1 VDPDHCEAL
10 AAACLAEFG
19 TLGRTWS
26 QSPEALARVVGYDN
40 GVAELIA
47 AAGTAMAAGL
57 QAGVA
62 TEPVDPFSASLRSYL
77 IQSIG
82 SLPDEVFRVLFLDS
96 THRLLAEEQLQ
107 RGTLSELAVYPRTIF
122 RRALELNASAL
133 ILVHNHPSGDSR
145 PSDADLLATQ
155 RLEAVGLPLGI
166 DILDHIIVTASYVH
180 HIVKSRRPRLRHRL
194 HAGFTLRSPDHK
206 RGLKADVACDRA
218 RRTIRRRLLRRQLMG
233 AQELFGEPAWEIL
246 LDVFVH
252 ECEGKP
258 LAITSTCA
266 TAGIPMSSGLRL
278 IQKLCEAGLLRRFPD
293 PFDGRR
299 CFVRLQPAALDR
311 MRAYFSLAVEE
322 PDNATRGDIYRNL

>member
-1 VDPDHCEAL
+1 MDQERSEAL
-10 AAACLAEFG
+10 AAACIAEFG
-19 TLGRTWS
+19 TLGRIWV
-26 QSPEALARVVGYDN
+26 QSPEALARVVGCHN
-40 GVAELIA
+40 GVAALIA
-47 AAGTAMAAGL
+47 AAGKAMTAGL

-62 TEPVDPFSASLRSYL
+62 AEPVDPFSTALRNYL
-77 IQSIG
+77 IHAMG

-96 THRLLAEEQLQ
+96 SHRLLADEQMQ

-122 RRALELNASAL
+122 RRALELNSAAL

-145 PSDADLLATQ
+145 PSEADLLATRQ
-155 RLEAVGLPLGI
+155 LEAAGLPLEI
-166 DILDHIIVTASYVH
+166 DILDHIIVTERYVH
-180 HIVKSRRPRLRHRL
+180 HIVKCHRPRLRDRL
-194 HAGFTLRSPDHK
+194 HAGFTLRSS
-206 RGLKADVACDRA
+206 ADDRDANADIACDRA

-233 AQELFGEPAWEIL
+233 SRELFGEPAWEIL

-299 CFVRLQPAALDR
+299 CFVRLQPAARDR
-311 MRAYFSLAVEE
+311 MRAYFS
-322 PDNATRGDIYRNL
+322 GDD